1 MVPPLDDRP
10 RGGDRPHGGGR
21 ADPRLSPVIDTD
33 TATTALSVS
42 VSPSAVSLAR
52 GMRRRAGRPEPG
64 PAVRGLGERHRPPV
78 PPPAA
83 AGGRSAPTGRR
94 AAPSGSDAGERMR
107 FAPVGSTPS
116 RAVPAGPDRAGTAG
130 SDLVTAGWPA
140 PDRFGPAASDPAAS
154 DPAAASSGAS
164 GFGRGAP
171 DRSGSRGVAPQVDQG
186 CPSDDRA
193 SAGSGESP
201 GRARLGITPLG
212 WGMCVTVAVLLLGA
226 RVLRYAELAVLG
238 GAGAAAMGL
247 AAATAVRRPRVS
259 VAVRVSPRQVTRG
272 EPATLSVTVR
282 NLSRWPSPPFTLHLP
297 HGPAAARPDRSVPGA
312 PRVGRL
318 LAASDL
324 VEAWWERRAPAVG
337 GSGSGHRAAAGAADS
352 YPPDGL
358 DSPGAVVSVSV
369 PRLAGSG
376 HRTFELALDTS
387 RRGVVRL
394 GPVEVIRSDP
404 FGLARRRQ
412 RLPAVDTL
420 HVRPRTRPL
429 ASLACAPSRDP
440 DGQTG
445 RGSTG
450 GLEIHT
456 LRRYAPGE
464 DLRLVHWASSARA
477 GELMVRTHV
486 DPSEPAAT
494 VVLDTRPAAYPPGR
508 VGVATFEEAV
518 DIAAAAV
525 MTCTQEAFGVRLVT
539 TGGLR
544 VAGRRRRRDADVLMD
559 ELAGVQ
565 AGRHR
570 LARCRRDA
578 AARRARHAG
587 ARHRRFRPAVAG
599 RTRRGGPC
607 VRARRPGPGG
617 PPQSGRRPGRRP
629 ARLLRPGPPAGRV
642 ARPGG
647 GDRRPGR
654 HRSHQRYTS

>member
-1 MVPPLDDRP
+1 
-10 RGGDRPHGGGR
+10 
-21 ADPRLSPVIDTD
+21 
-33 TATTALSVS
+33 
-42 VSPSAVSLAR
+42 
-52 GMRRRAGRPEPG
+52 
-64 PAVRGLGERHRPPV
+64 
-78 PPPAA
+78 
-83 AGGRSAPTGRR
+83 
-94 AAPSGSDAGERMR
+94 
-107 FAPVGSTPS
+107 
-116 RAVPAGPDRAGTAG
+116 
-130 SDLVTAGWPA
+130 
-140 PDRFGPAASDPAAS
+140 
-154 DPAAASSGAS
+154 
-164 GFGRGAP
+164 
-171 DRSGSRGVAPQVDQG
+171 
-186 CPSDDRA
+186 
-193 SAGSGESP
+193 
-201 GRARLGITPLG
+201 
-212 WGMCVTVAVLLLGA
+212 MCVTVAVLLLGS

-247 AAATAVRRPRVS
+247 AAVTAVRRPRVS
-259 VAVRVSPRQVTRG
+259 VAVRVSPRRVTRG

-297 HGPAAARPDRSVPGA
+297 HGPVAVRPDRPVPGA

-324 VEAWWERRAPAVG
+324 VETWWERRAPGGTARVHPLPPARPGGPRPGGPRAG
-337 GSGSGHRAAAGAADS
+337 GSAPGGHPSRAADVLHPADSTAAEGSGAGDRAAAGAADS

-358 DSPGAVVSVSV
+358 DSPGAVVPVSV

-429 ASLACAPSRDP
+429 APLSSAPSRDP

-456 LRRYAPGE
+456 LRRYTPGE

-525 MTCTQEAFGVRLVT
+525 MTCAQEAFGVRLVT
-539 TGGLR
+539 TAGLR

-559 ELAGVQ
+559 ELAGVRLDDTASLDIVATLRRGGLGTLVLVTGGFDRQ
-565 AGRHR
+565 SLAALAAVAHAYGRVVLVR
-570 LARCRRDA
+570 VGPRSQA
-578 AARRARHAG
+578 AARAVDRRDSSDRARLRTASPG
-587 ARHRRFRPAVAG
+587 RVVGIGVLGGTVPTSGTRLDGTTLRAAG
-599 RTRRGGPC
+599 RLTVIDVPDADALADHWPTGERNPRWPRGTP
-607 VRARRPGPGG
+607 RT
-617 PPQSGRRPGRRP
+617 GR
-629 ARLLRPGPPAGRV
+629 
-642 ARPGG
+642 
-647 GDRRPGR
+647 
-654 HRSHQRYTS
+654 